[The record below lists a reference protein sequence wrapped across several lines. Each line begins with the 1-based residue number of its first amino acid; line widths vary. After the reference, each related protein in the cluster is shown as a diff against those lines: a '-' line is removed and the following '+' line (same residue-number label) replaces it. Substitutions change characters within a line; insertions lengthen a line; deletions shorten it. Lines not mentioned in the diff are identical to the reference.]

1 MKLLIYK
8 FKFYVLSKIEKEELS
23 SSKPK
28 FPNSFT
34 QTKRLET
41 KVVRANLKKPSEAE
55 MKEVIG
61 ISEKMRRIEADLNEI
76 FPEREFLIRQII
88 MALLTKEHIM
98 VYGEYG
104 TAKSDL
110 TRTLF
115 ETITGGEVFS
125 IALTKFMTE
134 SSFIGLPNPKVMAEE
149 GRLEYD
155 VKSGILVADFVELDE
170 FLDASDPTQRTFL
183 GILNERVFK
192 RGRQSELAKLH
203 TAVASTNG
211 NPAETLTG
219 QNNLGAVLD
228 RFLFWSH
235 VGYLEETEGRLK
247 MYAKYL
253 SGAKPTEKISLDEL
267 KKISEV
273 VVNPCQ
279 ISDPE
284 IIEVYDKAVE
294 AVASYSLDGT
304 VSDRRKCKLT
314 SLLEANAIYHGRY
327 EVYLDDIAAI
337 RYGILDNSDPD
348 KVARVDEKLVEIIET
363 YKEERAKSNPDDA
376 YLDLLGKY
384 DDEVQAVSNNGFD
397 QMPFDELSDVVAGLK
412 EVRSKVE
419 SITPGLPKVQ
429 EKRTQIL
436 GDVDTLVERAI
447 ARFTQSNQRV
457 TV

>member
-1 MKLLIYK
+1 
-8 FKFYVLSKIEKEELS
+8 
-23 SSKPK
+23 
-28 FPNSFT
+28 
-34 QTKRLET
+34 
-41 KVVRANLKKPSEAE
+41 
-55 MKEVIG
+55 MKEVIA
-61 ISEKMRRIEADLNEI
+61 ISEKMRRIEADLNDI

-115 ETITGGEVFS
+115 ETITDGEVFS
-125 IALTKFMTE
+125 IALTKFMAE
-134 SSFIGLPNPKVMAEE
+134 SSFIGIPNPKIMAEE

-155 VKSGILVADFVELDE
+155 VNSGILVADFVELDE

-192 RGRQSELAKLH
+192 RGRQTELARLH

-211 NPAETLTG
+211 NPREALA
-219 QNNLGAVLD
+219 NKDDLGAVLD
-228 RFLFWSH
+228 RFLYWSH
-235 VGYLEETEGRLK
+235 VGYLKEPESRLK

-253 SGAKPTEKISLDEL
+253 SGSKPAETVSLAELQKIS
-267 KKISEV
+267 KV

-279 ISDPE
+279 ITDPE
-284 IIEVYDKAVE
+284 IIEVYDMVIE
-294 AVASYSLDGT
+294 AVAEHSLDGK

-314 SLLEANAIYHGRY
+314 TLLEANAIYHGRY
-327 EVYLDDIAAI
+327 EVYLDDIAAV

-348 KVARVDEKLVEIIET
+348 KVAHVDEIIANIIET
-363 YKEERAKSNPDDA
+363 YKVERAKSNPDDA

-384 DDEVQAVSNNGFD
+384 DEEVQAVLNNGFD
-397 QMPFDELSDVVAGLK
+397 QMPFDELSNVVADLQ
-412 EVRSKVE
+412 EIRSKVE
-419 SITPGLPKVQ
+419 NITPGLPKVQ
-429 EKRTQIL
+429 EKRMQIL
-436 GDVDTLVERAI
+436 SDVDALVERAI

-457 TV
+457 TI